1 MKNNKKI
8 AIAAIL
14 LLVIAVCSNVKF
26 DKEKNSE
33 HSVVMTN
40 DIYPDS
46 DDFMTEEGY
55 YEEESSFEMPGSI
68 EDEKI
73 TDADSYD
80 AMDKVRGFGRYDME
94 RIEYQAD
101 WQCHFLVYIDKL
113 SSDWEVYRNIDAEN
127 MTDEEGQI
135 PLGYQQIAYLADIIV
150 DKYIR
155 EYGGADVKY
164 TVYGKYWIIDMFP
177 DTPEGIYYLVI
188 TAGDG
193 TELIALW
200 NRTCNIF
207 SVLIEEERE
216 TAETKE
222 EEFIK
227 YLECIE
233 EQRISQAQD
242 NRFQMVIN
250 TEQKDNVCFRN
261 VNPDMVLTDNSMEYT
276 AADFLIADQVI
287 DRYIRDYRGSD
298 TVYTLH
304 LSKADSLYGEK
315 RTLIIESG
323 DEILEAE
330 YSENSWD
337 VNVKIQNGDLG
348 FVSQEDINDVGNQK
362 HLKTLRIVIQ
372 NANLDLSPLMNLT
385 NLEEIRITMRTN
397 SKNVDLSSIG
407 KLTQLKTFYICDAN
421 YLNLSFL
428 GKLEQLEK
436 LEIVNSKLEDLSF
449 LQGLGQL
456 KDLSLSQVADADL
469 SYLKSAEN
477 LTDFFFLKGYHI
489 RNLEALSEA
498 KNLEHL
504 FLFELESDYAKR
516 EEIQMELFSGMQNL
530 KSLTLVQINA
540 HNFDLLAKF
549 KNLEELVLAE
559 VGIEDI
565 QCLNSLKKL
574 KELRIFGGNS
584 SVLTEQAQRYLPE
597 LDYIWIDD
605 ELPYEYRI
613 VIEQGMD

>member
-14 LLVIAVCSNVKF
+14 LFVIAVCSNVKF

-68 EDEKI
+68 EDEKV

-80 AMDKVRGFGRYDME
+80 AMDKVRGFRRYDME

-200 NRTCNIF
+200 NSTCNVF

-233 EQRISQAQD
+233 EQRIFQAQD
-242 NRFQMVIN
+242 NRFQMVRH
-250 TEQKDNVCFRN
+250 RN
-261 VNPDMVLTDNSMEYT
+261 LSGRCRYRRRYGGLEWDKSANKHLTQST
-276 AADFLIADQVI
+276 
-287 DRYIRDYRGSD
+287 
-298 TVYTLH
+298 
-304 LSKADSLYGEK
+304 
-315 RTLIIESG
+315 
-323 DEILEAE
+323 DEI
-330 YSENSWD
+330 SDDFD
-337 VNVKIQNGDLG
+337 V
-348 FVSQEDINDVGNQK
+348 
-362 HLKTLRIVIQ
+362 
-372 NANLDLSPLMNLT
+372 
-385 NLEEIRITMRTN
+385 
-397 SKNVDLSSIG
+397 
-407 KLTQLKTFYICDAN
+407 
-421 YLNLSFL
+421 
-428 GKLEQLEK
+428 
-436 LEIVNSKLEDLSF
+436 
-449 LQGLGQL
+449 
-456 KDLSLSQVADADL
+456 
-469 SYLKSAEN
+469 
-477 LTDFFFLKGYHI
+477 
-489 RNLEALSEA
+489 
-498 KNLEHL
+498 
-504 FLFELESDYAKR
+504 
-516 EEIQMELFSGMQNL
+516 
-530 KSLTLVQINA
+530 
-540 HNFDLLAKF
+540 
-549 KNLEELVLAE
+549 
-559 VGIEDI
+559 
-565 QCLNSLKKL
+565 
-574 KELRIFGGNS
+574 
-584 SVLTEQAQRYLPE
+584 
-597 LDYIWIDD
+597 
-605 ELPYEYRI
+605 
-613 VIEQGMD
+613 